1 MTTMLKITLFA
12 LSTVALLAGCNGEV
26 EDTRPGQPVKT
37 RQMAF
42 KEIVRTFE
50 PMGVMLRNDRY
61 EADKFTTLVEQ
72 LIAKRD
78 GPWSHFGADTNYPPT
93 KATPAVWTQAEKFE
107 QLHQAFI
114 KATDELA
121 LAAKARKKEAVEAPY
136 KRVHDTCHDCH
147 ETFKKR

>member
-1 MTTMLKITLFA
+1 MAASWRVHSSSVLR
-12 LSTVALLAGCNGEV
+12 VADCS
-26 EDTRPGQPVKT
+26 
-37 RQMAF
+37 
-42 KEIVRTFE
+42 
-50 PMGVMLRNDRY
+50 LRVFCPFSIK
-61 EADKFTTLVEQ
+61 ASS
-72 LIAKRD
+72 A
-78 GPWSHFGADTNYPPT
+78 ANYPPT
-93 KATPAVWTQAEKFE
+93 KATPAVWAQAEKFE

>member
-1 MTTMLKITLFA
+1 MKNRIYQA
-12 LSTVALLAGCNGEV
+12 LALVSLIFVAACGEV

-37 RQMAF
+37 RQEAF
-42 KEIVRTFE
+42 KEIIRSFE
-50 PMGVMLRNDRY
+50 PMGVMLREKRY
-61 EADKFTTLVEQ
+61 EEDRFLNLATRLVER
-72 LIAKRD
+72 RD
-78 GPWSHFGADTNYPPT
+78 APWAHFGPDTNYPPT
-93 KATPAVWTQAEKFE
+93 KATPAVWAQAEKFE